1 MLDLDIDGLRP
12 AKTQELRIVDLNDT
26 ILKRGLRPRSGS
38 THRATEVER
47 SGDPERIRL
56 AALRLK
62 NSERP
67 QKVLHVPHSHVP
79 LAVYTMGN
87 VGVSGTVKNLSG
99 TKAVRVR
106 KQAPAQLAPSIG
118 E

>member
-1 MLDLDIDGLRP
+1 MLEIE
-12 AKTQELRIVDLNDT
+12 TQREAQRQAVEPNGLNDI
-26 ILKRGLRPRSGS
+26 ILKRGRQPSAAS
-38 THRATEVER
+38 THRATEIER

-67 QKVLHVPHSHVP
+67 QKVLQVPHSHVP
-79 LAVYTMGN
+79 LAAYTMWNLGM
-87 VGVSGTVKNLSG
+87 SGTVKNLSG
-99 TKAVRVR
+99 TKTVRVR
-106 KQAPAQLAPSIG
+106 KQAVRATADVRPG

>member
-1 MLDLDIDGLRP
+1 LLEIDSRRE
-12 AKTQELRIVDLNDT
+12 AKRQVVEPSGLNDV
-26 ILKRGLRPRSGS
+26 ILKRGRRLGATSVN
-38 THRATEVER
+38 RATEVER

-79 LAVYTMGN
+79 LAAYTMWNLGM
-87 VGVSGTVKNLSG
+87 SGTVKNLSG
-99 TKAVRVR
+99 TRTVRVR
-106 KQAPAQLAPSIG
+106 KQAVRPSQI
-118 E
+118 